1 MLRARVI
8 PCLLL
13 HKRHLYKTV
22 KFKNPRYIGDPINA
36 VKIFNEKEVDELMLV
51 DIDATVEGRE
61 PDYDL
66 IEDIVGEAFM
76 PVCYGGGVKTVEQMR
91 RLFYLGVEKVSLS
104 SAAIEDPE
112 LVSKAASEFGSQ
124 SVVVTL
130 DIKKTGLRR
139 KYEVLIYNGTK
150 KTGYDP
156 IKLAK
161 KMESLGAGE
170 LVINNVDRD
179 GTFEGYDED
188 IIKEIVEEVNIP
200 VIALGGAGSL
210 EDIRNVILRAGATS
224 AAAGSLFVYYGK
236 LRAVLIN
243 YPSQN
248 ELENLFKEGLK
259 VG

>member
-1 MLRARVI
+1 MLRARAI

-36 VKIFNEKEVDELMLV
+36 VKIFNEKEVDELMSL
-51 DIDATVEGRE
+51 DIDASVEKRE

-66 IEDIVGEAFM
+66 IEEIVGEAFM
-76 PVCYGGGVKTVEQMR
+76 PVCYGGGVKSIEQMR
-91 RLFYLGVEKVSLS
+91 KLFYIGVEKISIS
-104 SAAIEDPE
+104 SAAIENPE
-112 LVSKAASEFGSQ
+112 LISKAASEFGSQ

-139 KYEVLIYNGTK
+139 KYELVIYNGTT
-150 KTGYDP
+150 KTGFDP
-156 IKLAK
+156 VEAAK
-161 KMESLGAGE
+161 RMESLGAGE

-188 IIKEIVEEVNIP
+188 IILKIVQAVNIP

-210 EDIRNVILRAGATS
+210 EDIRNVIVRAKASS

-243 YPSQN
+243 YPSQT
-248 ELENLFKEGLK
+248 ELDTLFKG
-259 VG
+259 GT